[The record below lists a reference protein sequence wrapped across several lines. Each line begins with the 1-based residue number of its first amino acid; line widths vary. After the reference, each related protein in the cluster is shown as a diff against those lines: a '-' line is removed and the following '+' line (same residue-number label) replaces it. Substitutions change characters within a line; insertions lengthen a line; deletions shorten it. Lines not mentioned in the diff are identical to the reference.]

1 MRTKR
6 YRHIEEGSNYDLSIS
21 DLMAALCCIFVLVTI
36 SIVVSLK
43 EKDQIADEYQKL
55 LQKKYL
61 DLSEEVASL
70 KEKNQ
75 LADKYQ
81 ELQQEIYL
89 DLSEEMGSDLEKWGA
104 TIDPDT
110 LTIRFSSDD
119 GFDARSADLKDGY
132 KKVLQEFFPKLI
144 QILEQDK
151 FKNEI
156 EEIRIEGF
164 TSPDK
169 TDPFGEGSEHDYVSG
184 VKLSQERTQ
193 NVLLYCLEHTDYSQE
208 TDPALKEQ
216 EKDWIRK
223 HIVSNGYSLSKPLG
237 TDGKLLEDAGE
248 IDKAAT
254 RRVEFRIKTNS
265 DKIVQQFQ
273 ETNGN

>member
-6 YRHIEEGSNYDLSIS
+6 YRHIEEGAGYDLSIS
-21 DLMAALCCIFVLVTI
+21 DLMAALCCIFLLVTV
-36 SIVVSLK
+36 SI
-43 EKDQIADEYQKL
+43 I
-55 LQKKYL
+55 
-61 DLSEEVASL
+61 ASL
-70 KEKNQ
+70 KEKNH

-81 ELQQEIYL
+81 ELQQELFL
-89 DLSEEMGSDLEKWGA
+89 DLTKEMGADLNKWGA

-119 GFDARSADLKDGY
+119 GFDARSAELKSGY
-132 KKVLQEFFPKLI
+132 KKVLQEFFPKLVKV
-144 QILEQDK
+144 LEQDK
-151 FKNEI
+151 YRNEI

-164 TSPDK
+164 TAPDR
-169 TDPFGEGSEHDYVSG
+169 TDPYGEGSEHDYVSG
-184 VKLSQERTQ
+184 VRLSQERTQ
-193 NVLLYCLEHTDYSQE
+193 NVLLYCLGNTEYSQK
-208 TDPALKEQ
+208 TDPKQKEA

-223 HIVSNGYSLSKPLG
+223 HIVSNGYSLSKPIG
-237 TDGKLLEDAGE
+237 TDGRLLEGDGE

-273 ETNGN
+273 RANGN

>member
-6 YRHIEEGSNYDLSIS
+6 YRHIEEGSSYDLSIS
-21 DLMAALCCIFVLVTI
+21 DLMAALCCIFVLVTV
-36 SIVVSLK
+36 SI
-43 EKDQIADEYQKL
+43 
-55 LQKKYL
+55 
-61 DLSEEVASL
+61 VASL
-70 KEKNQ
+70 KEKNH

-81 ELQQEIYL
+81 ELQQELFL
-89 DLSEEMGSDLEKWGA
+89 DLTEEMGADLNKWGA

-119 GFDARSADLKDGY
+119 GFDARSSELKPGY
-132 KKVLQEFFPKLI
+132 KKTLQEFFPKLV
-144 QILEQDK
+144 QVLEQDK
-151 FKNEI
+151 YKGEI

-164 TSPDK
+164 TAPDK
-169 TDPFGEGSEHDYVSG
+169 TDPYGEGSEHDYVSG

-193 NVLLYCLEHTDYSQE
+193 NVLLYCLENTNYSQE
-208 TDPALKEQ
+208 TDPKKKEV

-237 TDGKLLEDAGE
+237 SDGRLLEGDGE

-273 ETNGN
+273 QINGN

>member
-1 MRTKR
+1 MRTRR
-6 YRHIEEGSNYDLSIS
+6 YRHIEEGSSYDLSIS

-36 SIVVSLK
+36 SIV
-43 EKDQIADEYQKL
+43 
-55 LQKKYL
+55 
-61 DLSEEVASL
+61 ASL
-70 KEKNQ
+70 KEKNH

-119 GFDARSADLKDGY
+119 SFDAYSAELKYGY
-132 KKVLQEFFPKLI
+132 KKVLQEFFPKLV

-151 FKNEI
+151 YKGEI

-164 TSPDK
+164 TAPDK
-169 TDPFGEGSEHDYVSG
+169 NDPYGEGSEHDYVSG

-193 NVLLYCLEHTDYSQE
+193 NVLLYCLENTNYSQE
-208 TDPALKEQ
+208 TDPKLKEA
-216 EKDWIRK
+216 EKNWIRK

-237 TDGKLLEDAGE
+237 SDGKLIEGE
-248 IDKAAT
+248 GKIDKAAT

-273 ETNGN
+273 QINGN

>member
-6 YRHIEEGSNYDLSIS
+6 YRHIEDGSNYDLSIS

-36 SIVVSLK
+36 SIVT
-43 EKDQIADEYQKL
+43 
-55 LQKKYL
+55 
-61 DLSEEVASL
+61 SL
-70 KEKNQ
+70 KEKNH

-89 DLSEEMGSDLEKWGA
+89 DLTDEMGADLEKWGA
-104 TIDPDT
+104 VIDPTT

-119 GFDARSADLKDGY
+119 GFDARSAELKPRY

-144 QILEQDK
+144 RILEQDK
-151 FKNEI
+151 YKKEI

-164 TSPDK
+164 TAPDK
-169 TDPFGEGSEHDYVSG
+169 EDPDGESSEHDYVSG
-184 VKLSQERTQ
+184 VRLSQERTQ
-193 NVLLYCLEHTDYSQE
+193 NVLLYCLENTKYSQE
-208 TDPALKEQ
+208 TDPVLKEA

-237 TDGKLLEDAGE
+237 TDGQLFEGEGE

-273 ETNGN
+273 QINGK

>member
-1 MRTKR
+1 MRTRR

-36 SIVVSLK
+36 AI
-43 EKDQIADEYQKL
+43 
-55 LQKKYL
+55 
-61 DLSEEVASL
+61 VASL

-104 TIDPDT
+104 VIDPDT

-119 GFDARSADLKDGY
+119 GFDARSAELKPGY

-164 TSPDK
+164 TASDRS
-169 TDPFGEGSEHDYVSG
+169 DPFGEGSEHDYVSG

-193 NVLLYCLEHTDYSQE
+193 NVLLYCLENTDYSRE
-208 TDPALKEQ
+208 TDWKKKEQ

-237 TDGKLLEDAGE
+237 KDGKLIQNRDDK

-273 ETNGN
+273 ELNGN

>member
-1 MRTKR
+1 MRTRR
-6 YRHIEEGSNYDLSIS
+6 YRHIEENSSYDMSIS
-21 DLMAALCCIFVLVTI
+21 DLMAALCCIFILVTI
-36 SIVVSLK
+36 SIVS
-43 EKDQIADEYQKL
+43 
-55 LQKKYL
+55 
-61 DLSEEVASL
+61 SL

-81 ELQQEIYL
+81 QLQQDLFL
-89 DLSEEMGSDLEKWGA
+89 DLSDELGDDLEKWGA

-119 GFDARSADLKDGY
+119 GFDARSSTLKTGY
-132 KKVLQEFFPKLI
+132 KKVLQVFFPKLVNV
-144 QILEQDK
+144 LLQDK
-151 FKNEI
+151 YKNEI

-164 TSPDK
+164 TAPDR
-169 TDPFGEGSEHDYVSG
+169 TDPYGEGSEHDYVSG
-184 VKLSQERTQ
+184 IKLSQERTQ
-193 NVLLYCLEHTDYSQE
+193 NVLLYCLENTNYLQDI
-208 TDPALKEQ
+208 DPKEKEK

-237 TDGKLLEDAGE
+237 VDGKLLKDNGE

-265 DKIVQQFQ
+265 DNIVKQFQ
-273 ETNGN
+273 EINEK

>member
-6 YRHIEEGSNYDLSIS
+6 YRHIEEGSGYDLSIS
-21 DLMAALCCIFVLVTI
+21 DLMAALCCIFVLVTV
-36 SIVVSLK
+36 SIITSLT
-43 EKDQIADEYQKL
+43 
-55 LQKKYL
+55 
-61 DLSEEVASL
+61 
-70 KEKNQ
+70 EKNH

-81 ELQQEIYL
+81 QLQHEIYL
-89 DLSEEMGSDLEKWGA
+89 DLTQEMGSDLERWGA

-110 LTIRFSSDD
+110 LTIRFSSDA
-119 GFDARSADLKDGY
+119 GFEARSAELNPSY
-132 KKVLQEFFPKLI
+132 KKVLREFFPKLI
-144 QILEQDK
+144 QVLEQDK
-151 FKNEI
+151 YKNEI

-164 TSPDK
+164 TAPDRA
-169 TDPFGEGSEHDYVSG
+169 DPYGEGSEHDYVSG

-193 NVLLYCLEHTDYSQE
+193 NVLLYCLENTNYSNE
-208 TDPALKEQ
+208 TDPKLKEQ

-237 TDGKLLEDAGE
+237 TDGKLVEGNGQ

-273 ETNGN
+273 EMNGNKK

>member
-6 YRHIEEGSNYDLSIS
+6 YRHIEDGSNYDLSIS
-21 DLMAALCCIFVLVTI
+21 DLMAALCCIFALVTI
-36 SIVVSLK
+36 SI
-43 EKDQIADEYQKL
+43 
-55 LQKKYL
+55 
-61 DLSEEVASL
+61 VASL
-70 KEKNQ
+70 KEKNN
-75 LADKYQ
+75 LADKYR

-89 DLSEEMGSDLEKWGA
+89 DLTEEMGTDLEKWGA
-104 TIDPDT
+104 TIDPTT

-119 GFDARSADLKDGY
+119 GFDARSAELKQGY

-144 QILEQDK
+144 QILSQDK
-151 FKNEI
+151 YKKEI

-164 TSPDK
+164 TAPDRG
-169 TDPFGEGSEHDYVSG
+169 DPYGEGSEHDYVSG
-184 VKLSQERTQ
+184 VRLSQERTQ
-193 NVLLYCLEHTDYSQE
+193 NVLLYCLENTKYSQE
-208 TDPALKEQ
+208 TDPVLKEA

-237 TDGKLLEDAGE
+237 TDGRLLEGDGE

-273 ETNGN
+273 QINGK

>member
-1 MRTKR
+1 MRTRR
-6 YRHIEEGSNYDLSIS
+6 YRHIEESSSYDLSIS

-43 EKDQIADEYQKL
+43 EK
-55 LQKKYL
+55 
-61 DLSEEVASL
+61 
-70 KEKNQ
+70 NH

-81 ELQQEIYL
+81 ELQQELFL
-89 DLSEEMGSDLEKWGA
+89 DLKDEMGADLEKWGA

-119 GFDARSADLKDGY
+119 GFDARSAELKPGY
-132 KKVLQEFFPKLI
+132 KKTLREFFPKLI
-144 QILEQDK
+144 QVLEQDK
-151 FKNEI
+151 YKNEI

-164 TSPDK
+164 TAPDR
-169 TDPFGEGSEHDYVSG
+169 TDPYGEGSEHDYVSG
-184 VKLSQERTQ
+184 IRLSQERTQ
-193 NVLLYCLEHTDYSQE
+193 NVLLYCLEHTNYSQE
-208 TDPALKEQ
+208 KDPKKKEA

-237 TDGKLLEDAGE
+237 TDGKLFNGNGK

-273 ETNGN
+273 QINGN

>member
-6 YRHIEEGSNYDLSIS
+6 YRHVEESSSYDLSIS

-36 SIVVSLK
+36 SIV
-43 EKDQIADEYQKL
+43 
-55 LQKKYL
+55 
-61 DLSEEVASL
+61 ASL
-70 KEKNQ
+70 KEKNH

-81 ELQQEIYL
+81 ELQQELFL
-89 DLSEEMGSDLEKWGA
+89 DLSEEMGADLQKWGA

-119 GFDARSADLKDGY
+119 GFDARSAELKPAY
-132 KKVLQEFFPKLI
+132 KKTLQEFFPKLI
-144 QILEQDK
+144 EVLEQDK
-151 FKNEI
+151 YKGEI

-164 TSPDK
+164 TAPDR
-169 TDPFGEGSEHDYVSG
+169 TDPYGEGSEHDYVSG

-193 NVLLYCLEHTDYSQE
+193 NVLLYCLENTNYSQE
-208 TDPALKEQ
+208 TDPKKKEA

-237 TDGKLLEDAGE
+237 TDGQLLDGEGE

-265 DKIVQQFQ
+265 DKIVLQFQ
-273 ETNGN
+273 KINGN

>member
-6 YRHIEEGSNYDLSIS
+6 YRHIEEGAGYDLSIS
-21 DLMAALCCIFVLVTI
+21 DLMAALCCIFLLVTV
-36 SIVVSLK
+36 SI
-43 EKDQIADEYQKL
+43 I
-55 LQKKYL
+55 
-61 DLSEEVASL
+61 ASL
-70 KEKNQ
+70 KEKNH

-81 ELQQEIYL
+81 ELQQELFL
-89 DLSEEMGSDLEKWGA
+89 DLTEEMGADLSKWGA

-119 GFDARSADLKDGY
+119 GFDARSAELKPGY
-132 KKVLQEFFPKLI
+132 KKVLQEFFPKLVKV
-144 QILEQDK
+144 LEQDK
-151 FKNEI
+151 YRNEI

-164 TSPDK
+164 TAPDRS
-169 TDPFGEGSEHDYVSG
+169 DPYGEGSEHDYVSG
-184 VKLSQERTQ
+184 VRLSQERTQ
-193 NVLLYCLEHTDYSQE
+193 NVLLYFLGNTEYSQE
-208 TDPALKEQ
+208 TDPKQKEA

-223 HIVSNGYSLSKPLG
+223 HIVSNGYSLSKPIG
-237 TDGKLLEDAGE
+237 TDGRLLEGDGE

-273 ETNGN
+273 RANGN